1 VDRHARRR
9 SRQPNIRSLLNLCA
23 LQGID
28 IDAFLA
34 APVEASSPW
43 LFDQWAGFDYLP
55 LPTATKAQNVFVA
68 TKVLE
73 DFVASRPA
81 YFPPIAML
89 FKPFH
94 IQQLIVRDMRQAL
107 FEIYQNAYESP
118 GPHQVE
124 ALRKA
129 YVYASQVVVAPGL
142 DATSR
147 RTLAEKVADVT
158 QIDLNDALIVIE
170 SASVVRVLH
179 ARDRVEAYRAKMPLR
194 RALEWLAETRGASAY
209 CR

>member
-1 VDRHARRR
+1 M
-9 SRQPNIRSLLNLCA
+9 
-23 LQGID
+23 
-28 IDAFLA
+28 FLA

-68 TKVLE
+68 TNVLE
-73 DFVASRPA
+73 DFVAARPA

-89 FKPFH
+89 FSPFH
-94 IQQLIVRDMRQAL
+94 IQQLIVRDMRPAL
-107 FEIYQNAYESP
+107 FEIYQNAYQSP
-118 GPHQVE
+118 GPRRVD

-129 YVYASQVVVAPGL
+129 YVYAQQVVVDSGL

-147 RTLAEKVADVT
+147 RTLAEQVAEMT
-158 QIDLNDALIVIE
+158 EIDSNDALRVIE
-170 SASVVRVLH
+170 SALVVRNLH
-179 ARDRVEAYRAKMPLR
+179 ARARVEAYRAKMPLR
-194 RALEWLAETRGASAY
+194 RALEWLAETRGVSAY